1 MDRQMGCKRLQR
13 DHYRCC
19 RDPFCFQV
27 FPGNTSEGKLCY
39 RHDSGSQSYDM
50 SGGETGPHTLYED
63 LILDSKVGKVESK
76 VIHQGQ
82 NFWVVNHFPWYALG
96 IHQCICTEAH
106 QGADPSQP
114 GSTQCSTTG
123 PSSCFTLAEN

>member
-1 MDRQMGCKRLQR
+1 MG
-13 DHYRCC
+13 Y
-19 RDPFCFQV
+19 FQV

-50 SGGETGPHTLYED
+50 EGGESGPHTLYED

-76 VIHQGQ
+76 V
-82 NFWVVNHFPWYALG
+82 NHLPWYALG

-106 QGADPSQP
+106 QGADPTKP
-114 GSTQCSTTG
+114 GVYPVQYNWTQQMFYIGRELIDVEYGVGKMTLDHWAFG
-123 PSSCFTLAEN
+123 PHHVWSVPET